1 MNNLGVGSE
10 EKVRGVVERE
20 GVTGTREILITII
33 SY

>member
-1 MNNLGVGSE
+1 MNNLGVGGE